1 MAVLY
6 SKDIVRGPYHR
17 TEEIDL
23 KKILL
28 LGCGN
33 MGGALLKAWAANTDH
48 LFTVADPAEPELPE
62 NVAQVRSV
70 DELGEDMFDYLVVAL
85 KPQLIDM
92 VLPDYLPHLA
102 ADGTISSIAAGYSAA
117 KLAAHAPG
125 RSVIRIMPN
134 LPAVIGKGVSG
145 LYAHGSVT
153 ETASR
158 EIEQLALCS
167 GEIVWVD
174 NEDMLD
180 RLTAVAGSGPGY
192 VFEMLR
198 AYVEAAEA
206 LGFDEKDAK
215 TLVLGTVQGALEL
228 ALGSDRSLED
238 LRNNVTSKGGTT
250 AAGLAALNATGE
262 FSDLIRD
269 TLQAAYQR
277 AVELR

>member
-1 MAVLY
+1 M
-6 SKDIVRGPYHR
+6 
-17 TEEIDL
+17 
-23 KKILL
+23 L

-48 LFTVADPAEPELPE
+48 LFTVADPAKPDLPE
-62 NVAQVRSV
+62 NVSQVSSV
-70 DELGEDMFDYLVVAL
+70 EELGEEIFDYLIVAL
-85 KPQLIDM
+85 KPQLIDE
-92 VLPDYLPHLA
+92 VLPTYIPRLSPS
-102 ADGTISSIAAGYSAA
+102 GVISSIAAGYSAE

-145 LYAHGSVT
+145 LYAHGTVP
-153 ETASR
+153 ETASS
-158 EIEQLALCS
+158 EIERLALCS

-198 AYVEAAEA
+198 AYVEAAEE
-206 LGFDEKDAK
+206 LGFSEEDAK
-215 TLVLGTVQGALEL
+215 NLVLGTVRGTLEL
-228 ALGSDRSLED
+228 ALQSDSSLED
-238 LRNNVTSKGGTT
+238 LRKNVTSKGGTT
-250 AAGLAALNATGE
+250 AAGLDALNGNGE
-262 FSDLIRD
+262 YSELIRN

-277 AVELR
+277 ATELR

>member
-1 MAVLY
+1 
-6 SKDIVRGPYHR
+6 
-17 TEEIDL
+17 
-23 KKILL
+23 
-28 LGCGN
+28 

-48 LFTVADPAEPELPE
+48 EFTVADPAKPDLPQG
-62 NVAQVRSV
+62 VSQIASV
-70 DELGEDMFDYLVVAL
+70 SELGEEMFDYLIVAL
-85 KPQLIDM
+85 KPQIIDDI
-92 VLPDYLPHLA
+92 LPDYLPRLRTS
-102 ADGTISSIAAGYSAA
+102 GVISSIAAGYSAD

-145 LYAHGSVT
+145 LYAHGSVP

-167 GEIVWVD
+167 GETVWVD
-174 NEDMLD
+174 SEDMLD

-198 AYVEAAEA
+198 AYVEAAEQ
-206 LGFDEKDAK
+206 LGFSEEDAK
-215 TLVLGTVQGALEL
+215 NLVLGTVSGTLEL
-228 ALGSDRSLED
+228 ARESDQSLEN
-238 LRNNVTSKGGTT
+238 LRTNVTSKGGTT
-250 AAGLAALNATGE
+250 AAGLNALNGKGE
-262 FSDLIRD
+262 FSTLIGD